1 MMKRLT
7 SILLALLMLVGMAL
21 AETSDDTLLGDWY
34 GLWADTPFHLMLA
47 ENDEFQMSA
56 GDFSCAGR
64 WWQTE
69 DGDYYLASPD
79 MIGGML
85 LRETGS
91 GLAFRFKQ
99 MEDMEILLARSMD
112 EWTTPLV
119 VRTDMPLEAFQGT
132 WAVESARNGSERILN
147 LEPDEDGMP
156 QMLCTVAGTEIT
168 LHPNQENAPD
178 ITATATW
185 ENGTLRTGTLSGWG
199 EQGEK
204 VIITIFQTE
213 DGGMYATLEIS
224 VADMSGTLTLTLVP
238 VE

>member
-1 MMKRLT
+1 MKRLT

-69 DGDYYLASPD
+69 DGDYYLVSPD

-119 VRTDMPLEAFQGT
+119 VRTDTPLEAFQGV
-132 WAVESARNGSERILN
+132 WSAQYARSGSTLTSLGTDENGAPL
-147 LEPDEDGMP
+147 PF
-156 QMLCTVAGTEIT
+156 CTVSGTDIT
-168 LHPNQENAPD
+168 LYTITDEVDLTYPATLKDGVLSMSAQEKGQTF
-178 ITATATW
+178 IV
-185 ENGTLRTGTLSGWG
+185 EL
-199 EQGEK
+199 
-204 VIITIFQTE
+204 FQTE
-213 DGGMYATLEIS
+213 EGGMYATFS
-224 VADMSGTLTLTLVP
+224 VNIVGMSNTLVLELSP

>member
-1 MMKRLT
+1 MKRLM
-7 SILLALLMLVGMAL
+7 SMVLALLMLVGMAL

-119 VRTDMPLEAFQGT
+119 VRTDTPLEAFQGT
-132 WAVESARNGSERILN
+132 WAVESARKSPCTQIRRTRRTSPLRRHGRTAHSARALCPALASRERKPSSLSSRRR
-147 LEPDEDGMP
+147 MAAC
-156 QMLCTVAGTEIT
+156 MLRLKSAWRIC
-168 LHPNQENAPD
+168 
-178 ITATATW
+178 
-185 ENGTLRTGTLSGWG
+185 
-199 EQGEK
+199 
-204 VIITIFQTE
+204 
-213 DGGMYATLEIS
+213 
-224 VADMSGTLTLTLVP
+224 P
-238 VE
+238 VR

>member
-119 VRTDMPLEAFQGT
+119 VRTDTPLEAFQGT
-132 WAVESARNGSERILN
+132 WAVESARNGSERMLN
-147 LEPDEDGMP
+147 LEPGWHAADALHGGGHGNHPAPKSGER
-156 QMLCTVAGTEIT
+156 AG
-168 LHPNQENAPD
+168 HHRYGD
-178 ITATATW
+178 M
-185 ENGTLRTGTLSGWG
+185 G
-199 EQGEK
+199 ERHTPHGRFVGLGRAGRESHHHYLP
-204 VIITIFQTE
+204 
-213 DGGMYATLEIS
+213 DGGWRHVCYA
-224 VADMSGTLTLTLVP
+224 
-238 VE
+238 

>member
-1 MMKRLT
+1 MKRLT

-64 WWQTE
+64 WWQAE

-119 VRTDMPLEAFQGT
+119 VRTDTPLEAFQGCLLYT
-132 WAVESARNGSERILN
+132 SPSPRDTR
-147 LEPDEDGMP
+147 
-156 QMLCTVAGTEIT
+156 
-168 LHPNQENAPD
+168 
-178 ITATATW
+178 
-185 ENGTLRTGTLSGWG
+185 
-199 EQGEK
+199 
-204 VIITIFQTE
+204 
-213 DGGMYATLEIS
+213 
-224 VADMSGTLTLTLVP
+224 
-238 VE
+238 

>member
-1 MMKRLT
+1 
-7 SILLALLMLVGMAL
+7 MLVGMAL

-34 GLWADTPFHLMLA
+34 GLWADTPFHLILA

-79 MIGGML
+79 MIEGML

-99 MEDMEILLARSMD
+99 MDDMEILLARSMD

-119 VRTDMPLEAFQGT
+119 VRTDTPLEAFQGT
-132 WAVESARNGSERILN
+132 WAVESARNGSERMLN
-147 LEPDEDGMP
+147 LEPDEDGTP

-168 LHPNQENAPD
+168 LHKNQENAPD

-185 ENGTLRTGTLSGWG
+185 ENSTLRTGALSGWG

-204 VIITIFQTE
+204 AIITIFQTE
-213 DGGMYATLEIS
+213 DGGMYVTLEIS
-224 VADMSGTLTLTLVP
+224 VADMSGTLTLTLIP

>member
-1 MMKRLT
+1 MKRLT

-99 MEDMEILLARSMD
+99 MEDMEILLART
-112 EWTTPLV
+112 WTNGQHRLSCA
-119 VRTDMPLEAFQGT
+119 RTRRWKRFRAHGQLKAPAMA
-132 WAVESARNGSERILN
+132 LN
-147 LEPDEDGMP
+147 V
-156 QMLCTVAGTEIT
+156 C
-168 LHPNQENAPD
+168 
-178 ITATATW
+178 
-185 ENGTLRTGTLSGWG
+185 
-199 EQGEK
+199 
-204 VIITIFQTE
+204 
-213 DGGMYATLEIS
+213 
-224 VADMSGTLTLTLVP
+224 
-238 VE
+238 